1 MVLTVYTGL
10 SFSPTRLI
18 SGFHLKVFI
27 YFFKYCVFLAG
38 FCRLNRSQ
46 EQSDL
51 KDQASR
57 LGSEQ
62 QGAPGCSRDVPVCWR
77 TSESHWY
84 YRRTWLGRHVS
95 IRSST
100 INKLIFL
107 FFPLCLKE
115 ALTCHN
121 HFHPLYSSKFQ
132 FSTVLLP
139 APPVSQL
146 EVNFSLRQGEVSKH
160 VKTLLQ
166 LFLKIAEN

>member
-18 SGFHLKVFI
+18 SGFYLKVFI
-27 YFFKYCVFLAG
+27 YFFKYCVFLEG
-38 FCRLNRSQ
+38 FCRINRSQ

-51 KDQASR
+51 EDQASR

-84 YRRTWLGRHVS
+84 HRRTWLGRHVS

-107 FFPLCLKE
+107 FFPLGYVWRRLSPVTITFTRFI
-115 ALTCHN
+115 ARN
-121 HFHPLYSSKFQ
+121 SNSQQ
-132 FSTVLLP
+132 FYCLLP
-139 APPVSQL
+139 CFTA
-146 EVNFSLRQGEVSKH
+146 RG
-160 VKTLLQ
+160 
-166 LFLKIAEN
+166 